1 MISRWTGPIIYD
13 SSRSLLKGKDL
24 DRMKKQPAIIV
35 PQEKREEM
43 LTAIKQYYSEAQGE
57 EIGDLRAILLLDF
70 VTEYLAPE
78 FYNQGVSDACQFM
91 NEMVEDVLSLQ
102 K

>member
-1 MISRWTGPIIYD
+1 
-13 SSRSLLKGKDL
+13 
-24 DRMKKQPAIIV
+24 
-35 PQEKREEM
+35 M
-43 LTAIKQYYSEAQGE
+43 LAAIKQYYSEEQGE
-57 EIGDLRAILLLDF
+57 EIGDLKATLLLDF
-70 VTEYLAPE
+70 VTEHLAPA

>member
-1 MISRWTGPIIYD
+1 
-13 SSRSLLKGKDL
+13 
-24 DRMKKQPAIIV
+24 MKKQPAIIV
-35 PQEKREEM
+35 PKEKREEM
-43 LTAIKQYYSEAQGE
+43 LAAIKQYYSEEQGE
-57 EIGDLRAILLLDF
+57 EIGDLKATLLLDF
-70 VTEYLAPE
+70 VTEHLAPG

>member
-1 MISRWTGPIIYD
+1 
-13 SSRSLLKGKDL
+13 
-24 DRMKKQPAIIV
+24 MKKQPAIIV

-57 EIGDLRAILLLDF
+57 EIGDLKAILLLDF
-70 VTEYLAPE
+70 VTEHLAPE